1 MKMKSIII
9 LLAVLNFISCKE
21 ISNEKGYAENLNGKS
36 SLDKVAETYA
46 EISIKEDGVW
56 KESKYIGGNYQNKG
70 RVEIPKNH
78 TDHSNFIRYEGPGWE
93 NNQVGYRLY
102 LDWRNAIDIFGK
114 KTDTLVLPFVG
125 QDDLGSYHNESPW
138 GMDILKAGN
147 SLGIGGFGR
156 YVNNSVTHFEN
167 VGKTVVEINN
177 NEGQSSVGISYHQ
190 WNTENE
196 IINLN
201 ARLSIFPNDRFT
213 KVELTP
219 SKDIEGLCTGIV
231 KNEGIPVLN
240 NKGNSGNWNY
250 IATYGKQTLA
260 NKEDKLGMAI
270 FFNSGQ
276 VEKTLQGKDDHLI
289 VFKASSKTIT
299 YYFLGAWEQELNGI
313 RDEVSF
319 KKYLEE
325 TLLDLNKSGELN
337 P

>member
-21 ISNEKGYAENLNGKS
+21 ISNEKGYPENLTGES
-36 SLDKVAETYA
+36 SPVKVAETYA
-46 EISIKEDGVW
+46 EISIKEGGIW
-56 KESKYIGGNYQNKG
+56 NERKYIGGNYHNKV

-93 NNQVGYRLY
+93 NSQVGYRLY

-114 KTDTLVLPFVG
+114 KTDTLVLPSVG
-125 QDDLGSYHNESPW
+125 QDDLGSYHHESPW

-147 SLGIGGFGR
+147 SLGIGGYGR

-167 VGKTVVEINN
+167 VGKTIVEINN
-177 NEGQSSVGISYHQ
+177 NEEQSLIEISYLQ

-201 ARLSIFPNDRFT
+201 ARLLIFPNDRFT
-213 KVELTP
+213 KVELNP

-231 KNEGIPVLN
+231 KHEGIPVL
-240 NKGNSGNWNY
+240 KGDDNSGNWNY
-250 IATYGKQTLA
+250 IATYGKQTLV
-260 NKEDKLGMAI
+260 NNEDELGMAI

-276 VEKTLQGKDDHLI
+276 VEITLQGIDDHLVI
-289 VFKASSKTIT
+289 FKPSSKTIT
-299 YYFLGAWEQELNGI
+299 YYFLGAWEQEPNGI
-313 RDEVSF
+313 KDEVSF

-325 TLLDLNKSGELN
+325 TLLELNKSGELN
-337 P
+337 S